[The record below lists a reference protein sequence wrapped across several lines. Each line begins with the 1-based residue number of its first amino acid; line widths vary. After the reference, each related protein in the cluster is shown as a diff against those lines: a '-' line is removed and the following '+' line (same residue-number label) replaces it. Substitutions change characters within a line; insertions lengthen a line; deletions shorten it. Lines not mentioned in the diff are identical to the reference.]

1 MTPKN
6 NILNELK
13 ELNVSL
19 PVVSMPDMSLPQN
32 YFDTLGNEI
41 TAEIKTNEFLSSLSS
56 VIPYEVPDGYFEGLN
71 TEILAQ
77 VHIAHFL
84 DSLPKQTP
92 FHKPA
97 DYFETLS
104 DVVVTKSVKV
114 NRINPLRATRT
125 FYGKM
130 AVAASLFVLLAIGF
144 LLMTQTSAPKNV
156 ETQLA
161 QISDTE
167 IDNYIQ
173 DHAYEFDNHISYQL
187 IDESN
192 IDINKLENDIY
203 NSYFDNI
210 TEDEI
215 NNFL

>member
-13 ELNVSL
+13 ELNISF
-19 PVVSMPDMSLPQN
+19 PVVSMPEMSLPKN
-32 YFDTLGNEI
+32 YFDTLSDEI
-41 TAEIKTNEFLSSLSS
+41 TAEIKTNEFLSNLSP
-56 VIPYEVPDGYFEGLN
+56 VTPYEVPGNYFEELDS
-71 TEILAQ
+71 EILAQ
-77 VHIAHFL
+77 IHTEDFL
-84 DSLPKQTP
+84 ASLPKQTP
-92 FHKPA
+92 YHKPA
-97 DYFETLS
+97 DYFEPLS
-104 DVVVTKSVKV
+104 DIIISKSVKV
-114 NRINPLRATRT
+114 NRISPLRATRT

-130 AVAASLFVLLAIGF
+130 AVAASLFVLLATGF
-144 LLMTQTSAPKNV
+144 LFMTQTSSPRNV

-161 QISDTE
+161 QISDAE

-173 DHAYEFDNHISYQL
+173 DHAYEFDNHISYQF

-210 TEDEI
+210 SEDEI

>member
-1 MTPKN
+1 M
-6 NILNELK
+6 
-13 ELNVSL
+13 
-19 PVVSMPDMSLPQN
+19 
-32 YFDTLGNEI
+32 
-41 TAEIKTNEFLSSLSS
+41 
-56 VIPYEVPDGYFEGLN
+56 
-71 TEILAQ
+71 
-77 VHIAHFL
+77 
-84 DSLPKQTP
+84 
-92 FHKPA
+92 
-97 DYFETLS
+97 
-104 DVVVTKSVKV
+104 
-114 NRINPLRATRT
+114 
-125 FYGKM
+125 
-130 AVAASLFVLLAIGF
+130 
-144 LLMTQTSAPKNV
+144 

>member
-144 LLMTQTSAPKNV
+144 LLMTQTSAPKKCGNP
-156 ETQLA
+156 TR
-161 QISDTE
+161 T
-167 IDNYIQ
+167 
-173 DHAYEFDNHISYQL
+173 
-187 IDESN
+187 N
-192 IDINKLENDIY
+192 I
-203 NSYFDNI
+203 
-210 TEDEI
+210 
-215 NNFL
+215 